1 MFKEVR
7 TRDLTFNVF
16 ETIAYEWGVVTM
28 QDEGVSKLLELRAS
42 EIEQKLGMD
51 AAK

>member
-1 MFKEVR
+1 MEEADV
-7 TRDLTFNVF
+7 L
-16 ETIAYEWGVVTM
+16 YGVTM
-28 QDEGVSKLLELRAS
+28 QDEGVSKLLELHAG